1 MALCTSLQVA
11 RQREPVEKREALLE
25 LVDNEELELVDKKEF
40 ELVDKKELE
49 LVFKMVVLLED
60 MKELE
65 LVDKRVVLLELVDK
79 KELELVS
86 KSIWKRRMR
95 GTNSLWRGSRGHWWQ
110 HNMGGRG

>member
-49 LVFKMVVLLED
+49 LV
-60 MKELE
+60 
-65 LVDKRVVLLELVDK
+65 
-79 KELELVS
+79 S
-86 KSIWKRRMR
+86 KTIWKRRMR
-95 GTNSLWRGSRGHWWQ
+95 DTNILWRGPRGHWWQ
-110 HNMGGRG
+110 HNMGVRG